1 MSKDTSQ
8 NPYFGEICTGIYF
21 YGDDDWDSLGVID
34 LNSREIY
41 INVKEIFKFC
51 EVDNNF
57 PIEGILSWVIIHE
70 YMHSIL
76 YRDIGRDA
84 SCKLDNI
91 SLTLRIFV
99 REFT

>member
-1 MSKDTSQ
+1 MKNSDFP
-8 NPYFGEICTGIYF
+8 NPYFGEICTDIYF
-21 YGDDDWDSLGVID
+21 YGDDGWDSLGVID

-51 EVDNNF
+51 KVDHNF

-84 SCKLDNI
+84 SCKLDNM
-91 SLTLRIFV
+91 SLMLHMFV